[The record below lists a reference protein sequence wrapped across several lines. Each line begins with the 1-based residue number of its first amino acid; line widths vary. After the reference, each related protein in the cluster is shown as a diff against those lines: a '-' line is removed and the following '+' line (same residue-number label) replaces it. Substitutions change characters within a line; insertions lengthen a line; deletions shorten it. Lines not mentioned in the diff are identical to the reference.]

1 MELRG
6 VCVGGGGI
14 GTTKKKVQLCN
25 CRSEKHIMLFGSFCL
40 HRGLLLSLRGDMCA
54 FVPVLRLLQ
63 ILRPPDGALGQVGGP
78 LRRLLG
84 SRRASYHT
92 RLSCAPC

>member
-6 VCVGGGGI
+6 VRVGGGGI
-14 GTTKKKVQLCN
+14 GTTKSSIVQLQI
-25 CRSEKHIMLFGSFCL
+25 RKHIMLFGSFCL